1 MRRLR
6 EAKVASIISQGK
18 SEQSFNA
25 KANLTKRQGYAKQN
39 DTVRN
44 THKNL
49 LCCFV
54 AG

>member
-18 SEQSFNA
+18 SEKSFNA
-25 KANLTKRQGYAKQN
+25 NANQTKRQGYAKQN
-39 DTVRN
+39 HTGEIIK
-44 THKNL
+44 KNL

-54 AG
+54 VG